1 MCVETTPLL
10 AAAASRLK
18 SPVKTESRR
27 KTSVS
32 RGSAGRRSRR
42 SWRVLSAG
50 ARANHV
56 RHEVT
61 LILPLQSS
69 TSAPGR
75 DLCYVVDTMSN
86 SVGIRELRQQASA
99 VLRRVVAGEVIEV
112 TEHGH
117 PIARIVPLRRSVLD
131 QLVIEGRASEAE
143 GDLLEVMGE
152 LGLPGVPELG
162 CMSPSQALA
171 ELRADER

>member
-1 MCVETTPLL
+1 
-10 AAAASRLK
+10 
-18 SPVKTESRR
+18 
-27 KTSVS
+27 
-32 RGSAGRRSRR
+32 
-42 SWRVLSAG
+42 
-50 ARANHV
+50 
-56 RHEVT
+56 
-61 LILPLQSS
+61 
-69 TSAPGR
+69 
-75 DLCYVVDTMSN
+75 MSN

-99 VLRRVVAGEVIEV
+99 VLRRVMAGEVIEV

-152 LGLPGVPELG
+152 LGLAAAPEPG

-171 ELRADER
+171 QLRADER